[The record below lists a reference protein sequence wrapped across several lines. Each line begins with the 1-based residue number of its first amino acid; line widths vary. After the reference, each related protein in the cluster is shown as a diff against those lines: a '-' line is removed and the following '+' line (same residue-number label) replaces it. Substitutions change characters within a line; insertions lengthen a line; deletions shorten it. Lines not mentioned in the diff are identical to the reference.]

1 MLVLELL
8 QLPPL
13 TALLKAVVE
22 PSQTDA
28 VPVIEPALGSALTVA
43 VVVVLAV
50 PQPFVTL

>member
-13 TALLKAVVE
+13 TALLRAVVA
-22 PSQTDA
+22 PSQTDV

-43 VVVVLAV
+43 STVVLAV

>member
-28 VPVIEPALGSALTVA
+28 VPVIEPALG
-43 VVVVLAV
+43 VVLIVAIAV
-50 PQPFVTL
+50 ARQPDAV